1 MNLSDKR
8 KKLFNAYKMRNIPTS
23 LILLIQ
29 EQDKEFIK
37 ALKEELVCPF
47 CKRNPSYRGTCTECF
62 NAGIKID
69 ELAGKELT

>member
-37 ALKEELVCPF
+37 ALKERIDVGWYHFKQDHGSGNIEIL
-47 CKRNPSYRGTCTECF
+47 
-62 NAGIKID
+62 ID
-69 ELAGKELT
+69 ELAGKKLI